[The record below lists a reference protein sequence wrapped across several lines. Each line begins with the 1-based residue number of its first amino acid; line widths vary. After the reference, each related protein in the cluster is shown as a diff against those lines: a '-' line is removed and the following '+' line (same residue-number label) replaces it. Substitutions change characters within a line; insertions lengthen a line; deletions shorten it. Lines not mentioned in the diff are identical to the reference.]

1 MARRDAVLSEMKEAI
16 ILVLSVLLIAGFFVQ
31 RGDGFL
37 LPFLTSTLHGTP
49 VAFPFSS
56 GNLDSTFG
64 SNGTVVL
71 SPGFANDVAQAVA
84 IQSDGKIVTVGYGF
98 NGTFNA
104 FAVTRINPN
113 GTLDNTFNTSGVAM
127 TTVGPRDAEAFG
139 VAVQSDG
146 KIVVVGQASN
156 GLNTDIGI
164 VRYNTDG
171 TLDNTFDTDGRMM
184 VDVAG
189 GNDLGRSV
197 AIQTNGRIVV
207 AGNSFVGANSDI
219 LVIRLETNGLLDA
232 SFVGNSGNGQGIVR
246 TQAGTGNDFGY
257 SVAVQPNQKIVVAGY
272 YSGPANVD
280 SVILRYNSDGVLDTT
295 FSGDGRLLHGFSPD
309 DVDEALAM
317 ALQTDGRIVIAGCI
331 RGGGRLNDYLI
342 ARIEQDGSLDQTFGQ
357 GGFTRV
363 EFSPSPD
370 IALGIAVQADGKIIA
385 AGFANNGAT
394 NDFGVTRVNANGTL
408 DTTFNEDGRQPTA
421 FGPSFASANAVA
433 VQADGKIVVVGRAVA
448 NTADFGIARYGYGTN
463 ADQNDGFIALD
474 PTTEVRFEN
483 AFQAGTSSSTILE
496 STSFPA
502 LGPGWALADEP
513 RAIQTNALFSG
524 SILVRL
530 TLPQNIDSLTFST
543 IRVREYLNGVW
554 GDVTANSPSRDFS
567 TRTIYASITSAGS
580 IVAAWPTVNLSGRVT
595 TPGGLGLR
603 NAVVYVTDAQGV
615 RRTTTTSSFGN
626 YSFIGLPGGQTYA
639 VSVSSKRY
647 RFAARV
653 VEISSSLNDVDFVG
667 LE

>member
-1 MARRDAVLSEMKEAI
+1 MLQYLAPAFQGA
-16 ILVLSVLLIAGFFVQ
+16 
-31 RGDGFL
+31 
-37 LPFLTSTLHGTP
+37 P

-71 SPGFANDVAQAVA
+71 SPGLGNDVAQAVA

-98 NGTFNA
+98 NGMFNA
-104 FAVTRINPN
+104 FAVTRIIPN
-113 GTLDNTFNTSGVAM
+113 GTLDYSFNASGVTL

-156 GLNTDIGI
+156 GLNTDIAI
-164 VRYNTDG
+164 VRYNLDG
-171 TLDNTFDTDGRMM
+171 TLDNTFGGDGRMM

-197 AIQTNGRIVV
+197 AVQTNGRIVV

-219 LVIRLETNGLLDA
+219 SVIRLETNGSLDA
-232 SFVGNSGNGQGIVR
+232 SFGGNSGNGQGIVR

-257 SVAVQPNQKIVVAGY
+257 SVAVQPNGKILIAGY

-295 FSGDGRLLHGFSPD
+295 FSGDGRLLHGFSRD

-317 ALQTDGRIVIAGCI
+317 ALQPDGRIVIAGCI

-342 ARIEQDGSLDQTFGQ
+342 ARIEPDGSLDQTFGQ

-370 IALGIAVQADGKIIA
+370 IAMGVAVQSDGKIIA
-385 AGFANNGAT
+385 AGFASNGAN
-394 NDFGVTRVNANGTL
+394 NDFGVTRVNTDGTL
-408 DTTFNEDGRQPTA
+408 DTTFHEDGRQQTA
-421 FGPSFASANAVA
+421 FGASTDSANAVA
-433 VQADGKIVVVGRAVA
+433 VQADGKIVAVGRAVF

-463 ADQNDGFIALD
+463 AGQNDGFIELD
-474 PTTEVRFEN
+474 PTTDVRFEN
-483 AFQAGTSSSTILE
+483 AFQAGTSSSTTLE
-496 STSFPA
+496 PGTVPA
-502 LGPGWALADEP
+502 LGPDWMLADNA
-513 RAIQTNALFSG
+513 RVIQTNALFSG
-524 SILVRL
+524 NLVVRL
-530 TLPQNIDSLTFST
+530 ILPQNIDALTFSAV
-543 IRVREYLNGVW
+543 RVRQYRDGVW
-554 GDVTANSPSRDFS
+554 VDVTAISPLRDFP
-567 TRTIYASITSAGS
+567 TRTIYASVTSPEM
-580 IVAAWPTVNLSGRVT
+580 IVAAWPAVSLSGRVT
-595 TPGGLGLR
+595 TPSGLGLR
-603 NAVVYVTDAQGV
+603 NAVVNLTDDYGG
-615 RRTTTTSSFGN
+615 RRTATTSSFGY
-626 YSFIGLPGGQTYA
+626 YSFIGLPGGQRYE
-639 VSVSSKRY
+639 VSVSSRRY

-653 VEISSSLNDVDFVG
+653 VEVSSSLDDMNFIG